1 MIDDTWPQASEMQSL
16 WKGTTE
22 FWINDMP
29 QDDTWERNRHHSHIL
44 PLFRS
49 HLTRDTTA
57 MFPLLQ
63 NPVASTEHEC
73 REPHL
78 PVVSHTESAEE
89 DGRGVVLGLPK
100 LYSERTVNITM
111 TPLVAENLEDKGE
124 ITEANKSIQRRLA
137 SEEEDR
143 FQPEYG
149 GAICQ
154 EQSDRNSTPTG
165 TGDGKD
171 VTDLETVGGASQS
184 TKTGQKKT
192 LAKRHPKDKDPMG
205 KMVRN
210 YQGGGETT
218 EQQ

>member
-1 MIDDTWPQASEMQSL
+1 MIDDTWPQAGEMQSL

-49 HLTRDTTA
+49 HLTRDTAA

-137 SEEEDR
+137 SEEEER
-143 FQPEYG
+143 RSSQNME
-149 GAICQ
+149 
-154 EQSDRNSTPTG
+154 EQSAKNKVIETALR
-165 TGDGKD
+165 
-171 VTDLETVGGASQS
+171 LEQAMEKMSLISKLLEVKASQRRQAR
-184 TKTGQKKT
+184 KN
-192 LAKRHPKDKDPMG
+192 AC
-205 KMVRN
+205 
-210 YQGGGETT
+210 
-218 EQQ
+218 